1 MTVKNINTLVDNVAE
16 QFLSPEG
23 DKYYQSKKVDQME
36 NLSNNVSGK
45 FIVIDGDKYYQI
57 KNADQMA
64 PFFISVVSASD
75 HWLFISSTGCL
86 SAGRIRPENALFP
99 YKSVDYIHES
109 AENTGSKTIVK
120 VQTKNGCR
128 QWEPFNVQ
136 HNSLYEVQRNL
147 YKNVAGDKIIFEEIN
162 FDLGLTFKYQ
172 WATSDQFGFV
182 RTSTVKNDSQKAIV
196 FELLDGIQNILPPN
210 APLSLMQTSSALID
224 AYKWNE
230 LLPESRLATYS
241 LYAKLSD
248 RAEPAESLLA
258 TSVFSIIDDCQSILL
273 SSRQLGAFRRGQQI
287 NHEELCRGLR
297 GAYFIHKKC
306 QLIAG
311 QQDSWQIVANIDQS
325 HTDIAALKQNIQVN
339 DVIKTDVKGS
349 VEDNHQDLI
358 MLMAGSDAYQKTAEE
373 ETTVHHYANVLFNNM
388 RGGVVV
394 DQYWVEKSDF
404 VKTLT
409 SANNVVAANNI
420 DFFATLPERI
430 GYQDLLASAAEQ
442 NDPQLLRLCLE
453 YLPLT
458 FGRRHGDPSRPW
470 NHFEIKLKDTNGDR
484 LLSYQGNW
492 RDIFQNWEALGLSYP
507 NFIKSFISKFVNAST
522 IDGYNPYRITK
533 AGVDWE
539 QLEEDDDWG
548 NIGYWGDHQIIYL
561 LKFLELSKKFQPQ
574 ELKELLNA
582 EIFSYANVPYEI
594 EGVDKLFADPKNTVI
609 FNNKKQAVIEAK
621 VKQLGSDGRLLLN
634 TDDSVYQVNLT
645 EKLLVPLLAKL
656 GNLVVDGGI
665 WLNTQR
671 PEWNDANNAIV
682 GTGLSMVTLYYM
694 RRYIA
699 FLQALLVDHSGTV
712 ELSAELAK
720 WVSSTGEIL
729 QQAAVLIQ
737 DNKINSEARN
747 DLLRKLAGAAG
758 DYRAAVYKNGFSAKT
773 ALDYSVINK
782 MLNVSL
788 QVIDESIQTNLRQ
801 DGLYNAYNI
810 INYTPESVNVD
821 LLYPMLE
828 GQVAV
833 LSSGVL
839 TPEQAV
845 TLIDNLYASSMFRAD
860 QQTFMLYPD
869 RDLSRFA
876 AKNCI
881 DDTRVNDNPLLKLM
895 AENGDRRLIEADA
908 EGVYHFNAKFENATF
923 LKNALQEVKADYSSI
938 ASATRADIL
947 LCYEEVFNH
956 QAFTGRSGTMFGYE
970 GLGSIYW
977 HMVSKLLLAV
987 QENYFSA
994 WEKNP
999 DSEATCKLAQ
1009 YYYKVRAGIG
1019 FNKTPDVYGAFP
1031 TDPYSHTPKQSGA
1044 QQPGMTGQVK
1054 EEILTRFGELGLI
1067 VEQGAIDIKP
1077 SLLKRSEFLPAG
1089 GEFDF
1094 INVESKP
1101 QTISLADNSLA
1112 FTYCQIPFVYEL
1124 VERGEGEIAVT
1135 LTNNQTIELSS
1146 LHISRELSRQIFDRS
1161 DAIRQVKVSIPGKM
1175 LLQTI

>member
-1 MTVKNINTLVDNVAE
+1 MTVKNISTLVDKVPE

-23 DKYYQSKKVDQME
+23 DKSYQSKKVDQME
-36 NLSNNVSGK
+36 NLSNSVSGK
-45 FIVIDGDKYYQI
+45 FIAIDGDKYYQI
-57 KNADQMA
+57 KNVDQMA

-128 QWEPFNVQ
+128 TWEPFNLQ

-147 YKNVAGDKIIFEEIN
+147 YKNIAGDKIIFEEIN
-162 FDLGLTFKYQ
+162 LDLGLTFKYQ

-182 RTSTVKNDSQKAIV
+182 RSSTVTNNDQKAVV

-230 LLPESRLATYS
+230 LLPESTLATYS

-258 TSVFSIIDDCQSILL
+258 TSVFSIIDNCQSVLL

-287 NHEELCRGLR
+287 NNEELCRGLR

-306 QLIAG
+306 QLSAG

-325 HTDIAALKQNIQVN
+325 HADIAALKQHIQA
-339 DVIKTDVKGS
+339 DDLIKTAVIGS
-349 VEDNHQDLI
+349 VEANHQDLI

-394 DQYWVEKSDF
+394 DQYWVEKPDF

-409 SANNVVAANNI
+409 SANKVVAANNR

-430 GYQDLLASAAEQ
+430 AYQALLASAAEQ
-442 NDPQLLRLCLE
+442 NDPQLLRLCHE

-507 NFIKSFISKFVNAST
+507 HFIKSFISKFVNAST

-539 QLEEDDDWG
+539 QLEEDDLWG

-574 ELKELLNA
+574 ELKALLNA
-582 EIFSYANVPYEI
+582 DIFSYANVPYEI
-594 EGVDKLFADPKNTVI
+594 KDVDQLFADPKNTVI
-609 FNNKKQAVIEAK
+609 FNNEKQAVIEAK
-621 VKQLGSDGRLLLN
+621 VAQLGSDGRLLLKA
-634 TDDSVYQVNLT
+634 DDSVYLVNLT
-645 EKLLVPLLAKL
+645 EKLLIPLLAKL

-699 FLQALLVDHSGTV
+699 FLQALLIDHSGTV
-712 ELSAELAK
+712 ALSAELAK

-729 QQAAVLIQ
+729 QQAAVLID

-758 DYRAAVYKNGFSAKT
+758 DYRAVVYKNGFSGKIAF
-773 ALDYSVINK
+773 DCSVING
-782 MLNVSL
+782 MLNASL
-788 QVIDESIQTNLRQ
+788 QVIDQSIQTNLRQ

-810 INYTPESVNVD
+810 INCTPDNINVD
-821 LLYPMLE
+821 VLYPMLE

-845 TLIDNLYASSMFRAD
+845 TLIDNLYASDMFRAD

-869 RDLSRFA
+869 RDLSCFA

-881 DDTRVNDNPLLKLM
+881 DGTRVNDNRLLKLM
-895 AENGDRRLIEADA
+895 AEKGDRRLIEVDA
-908 EGVYHFNAKFENATF
+908 EGVYHFNANFENATF
-923 LKNALQEVKADYSSI
+923 LKNALQEVKADYLSI
-938 ASATRADIL
+938 ESATFADVLI
-947 LCYEEVFNH
+947 CYEEVFNH

-987 QENYFSA
+987 QENYFTA
-994 WEKNP
+994 WNNNA
-999 DSEATCKLAQ
+999 DSEATGKLAE

-1031 TDPYSHTPKQSGA
+1031 TDPYSHTPKQAGA

-1054 EEILTRFGELGLI
+1054 EEILTRFGELGLLVKNGQI
-1067 VEQGAIDIKP
+1067 YFQPTLLKETEFLSVDDEFEFIDIN
-1077 SLLKRSEFLPAG
+1077 SEY
-1089 GEFDF
+1089 
-1094 INVESKP
+1094 KK
-1101 QTISLADNSLA
+1101 ISLAPRMLA
-1112 FTYCQIPFVYEL
+1112 FTYCQVPFVYEVVGAEEAGVT
-1124 VERGEGEIAVT
+1124 VEHENGST
-1135 LTNNQTIELSS
+1135 LQFNTLALSN
-1146 LHISRELSRQIFDRS
+1146 LISSQIFSRC
-1161 DAIRQVKVSIPGKM
+1161 AEIEQVKVSIPETM
-1175 LLQTI
+1175 LLKTY